1 MFRHGIFV
9 RSLLGLLVTGLCLVM
24 FGQPVHAATVDP
36 YVIRYLKVTDSVE
49 LPVDSQGKTRA
60 FSAAELSDGKRLFAQ
75 NCINCHVGGTTLPN
89 PIVSLSLASLQG
101 ATPPRDNINALV
113 AYMRE
118 PFSYDGSEPIY
129 WCRTVP
135 ESWMPQ
141 ETIEHLAAFI
151 VRAAQRAPAWGTNDI
166 DQ

>member
-1 MFRHGIFV
+1 VPPPAHGQGGNQGETGDQPGGRGRHLREAARDGTAGV
-9 RSLLGLLVTGLCLVM
+9 RM
-24 FGQPVHAATVDP
+24 
-36 YVIRYLKVTDSVE
+36 
-49 LPVDSQGKTRA
+49 
-60 FSAAELSDGKRLFAQ
+60 DGRGVSGGDAPLFAQ

-135 ESWMPQ
+135 ESWMSQ
-141 ETIEHLAAFI
+141 KTIENLAAFI
-151 VRAAQRAPAWGTNDI
+151 VRAAQKAPAWGTNDI